1 MAKDI
6 NDLDYTVDV
15 LFNMDGTKKYDRI
28 DSVVRKSTNCTPTRN
43 TRRKK
48 QKPKEI
54 NELAKKAIIFVTL
67 GAGLIVGANAVKDAS
82 TTFTKTQEVR
92 KTIGSVVMDN
102 TGYYGYNP
110 NEERPYWDYNTYNM
124 AEDILDKNKEY
135 DIDTRIYGCYS
146 NLNEYKKTEFMD
158 EIFRNMS
165 RLIGDSPEK
174 YTEEEIKACLH
185 SSFDEYLESKNITLE
200 DYNKLME
207 KVIKAYVKEDKSQE
221 EINNLL
227 GELNGGSR

>member
-48 QKPKEI
+48 QKPKGI

-146 NLNEYKKTEFMD
+146 
-158 EIFRNMS
+158 
-165 RLIGDSPEK
+165 
-174 YTEEEIKACLH
+174 
-185 SSFDEYLESKNITLE
+185 KNITLE